1 VQLVSWIVLAVYT
14 LYPITFSGNKLFWK
28 SRLDNVKV
36 ILLVL
41 LAADTI
47 FNAIYVAPWGPIDNI
62 PFRLAPYIRVIIV
75 AISIRGLRDCMRTL
89 MGIIPDF
96 LNIAAL
102 LLLFLLFSSWL
113 AYVLFEDTAQG
124 KTVFT
129 SYGAT
134 LYQMSILFTT
144 ANNPDVWMPAYQVSR
159 YTCVFFILYILFG
172 VYFITNLV
180 LAVVYDSFKGQ
191 VCFLSF
197 FGKKPNI

>member
-1 VQLVSWIVLAVYT
+1 
-14 LYPITFSGNKLFWK
+14 
-28 SRLDNVKV
+28 
-36 ILLVL
+36 VL

-144 ANNPDVWMPAYQVSR
+144 ANNPDVWMPAYQ
-159 YTCVFFILYILFG
+159 
-172 VYFITNLV
+172 
-180 LAVVYDSFKGQ
+180 YDSLQ
-191 VCFLSF
+191 FLHIITLVSIF
-197 FGKKPNI
+197 VKCTMFIYSNCSC